1 MPDRRRLL
9 GVLGVGIAAAVSGAM
24 LSSRLARE
32 PDEVGILKEAHVTDL
47 SGKRRSLLEW
57 QGRILVL
64 NFWATWCEPCREEI
78 PAFMQVR
85 EKMLRSGVEFVGIA
99 VDQANKVAD
108 FAQTVRINY
117 PLLLAGGDGMNLM
130 RRLGNPSGGLP
141 FTVVFD
147 QKCSVAF
154 RNLGA
159 LSGPKIEAQL
169 LSMVRA

>member
-1 MPDRRRLL
+1 
-9 GVLGVGIAAAVSGAM
+9 
-24 LSSRLARE
+24 
-32 PDEVGILKEAHVTDL
+32 
-47 SGKRRSLLEW
+47 
-57 QGRILVL
+57 
-64 NFWATWCEPCREEI
+64 
-78 PAFMQVR
+78 MQVR